1 MPLPKVA
8 NGELQLLRS
17 IRRRMRDV
25 LHGMLD
31 LLISRV
37 LRHPRNGRSKTMN
50 FQENGLGGV
59 FSVKFGPKKQ
69 TLVY

>member
-1 MPLPKVA
+1 
-8 NGELQLLRS
+8 
-17 IRRRMRDV
+17 MRDV